1 MAQKKRG
8 LGKGLDA
15 LFEDNATNDP
25 AGSVELKISEIEPNR
40 AQPRK
45 SFDQETLAEL
55 AESIKQHGVLSPLLV
70 RPLPQGNYQLVA
82 GERRWRA
89 ARMAGL
95 SEVPVIIREMGDTEA
110 TEIALIENLQR
121 ENLNPIEEA
130 MGFRRLME
138 EFAFTQEDVSRRVNK
153 SRSSVAN
160 ALRLLHLPD
169 ATLRQVENGLL
180 STGHAKALLALEEEG
195 QIIELADA
203 IVKGGM
209 SVREAEKAVRNL
221 APKEGAGARKG
232 KMAAFPT
239 ETYYKELEISL
250 HEGLG
255 RKVKI
260 NQAGGKGTLILE
272 FFDKE
277 DLRELAK
284 RLYGG

>member
-221 APKEGAGARKG
+221 APKEGAGTRKG

-260 NQAGGKGTLILE
+260 NQAGGKGTLVLE